1 MKYSY
6 TFKQIRPDRLFI
18 QVEYSA
24 NNYETTLKNFY
35 CDDFSNTNIHYL
47 ASNFGGHIVTNWEKI
62 DGLGSDSDAVASNNS
77 IGVTTT
83 AEYTVPPNAT
93 LDTIPIHNEY
103 THYSQERAAEKR
115 EDGNW
120 YVGYDIIAHDANTA
134 MQNVIDD
141 AHALRKAKQYGT
153 LNWTDSSNNHY
164 VVELGTTDRLSLNA
178 EVVSINNSLRSNS
191 AKWRMLNEVTTYHA
205 NGDINTTTSSYVHR
219 TTTNQEMLLI
229 ANTVADY
236 TQKLF
241 DTEDLMTSKAKTG
254 NTNPLLWKLCYD
266 EVFGI

>member
-6 TFKQIRPDRLFI
+6 TFKQIRPDRLFL

-24 NNYETTLKNFY
+24 NNHETTLKNFY
-35 CDDFSNTNIHYL
+35 CDDFSNTNIHFL
-47 ASNFGGHIVTNWEKI
+47 GSNFGGHIVTNWDKI
-62 DGLGSDSDAVASNNS
+62 DGLGSDSDAAASNNF
-77 IGVTTT
+77 IGVSTT
-83 AEYTVPPNAT
+83 AEYNVPPNTT
-93 LDTIPIHNEY
+93 LDTIPLHNEY

-141 AHALRKAKQYGT
+141 AHAIRKAKQYGT

-164 VVELGTTDRLSLNA
+164 IIELGTTDRLSLNA

-205 NGDINTTTSSYVHR
+205 NGNINTTTSSYVHR